1 MNIHE
6 QIRVMREIR
15 HWSQEDMAGKL
26 NMSVSG
32 YAKIERGESKIH
44 LDKLQKI
51 ADIFNVDVYQLMQN
65 LDKGVVFY
73 MANNGDNANYQAAYY
88 SEKDY
93 AKKIEELKT
102 VLSHKD
108 EIIKYKNEMIE
119 QKDRELKALQEIISL
134 IKSQQK
140 I

>member
-1 MNIHE
+1 MPI
-6 QIRVMREIR
+6 I
-15 HWSQEDMAGKL
+15 KL
-26 NMSVSG
+26 H
-32 YAKIERGESKIH
+32 I
-44 LDKLQKI
+44 
-51 ADIFNVDVYQLMQN
+51 
-65 LDKGVVFY
+65 
-73 MANNGDNANYQAAYY
+73 Y

-108 EIIKYKNEMIE
+108 EIIKYKNEIIE

>member
-1 MNIHE
+1 MGIMP
-6 QIRVMREIR
+6 II
-15 HWSQEDMAGKL
+15 KL
-26 NMSVSG
+26 H
-32 YAKIERGESKIH
+32 I
-44 LDKLQKI
+44 
-51 ADIFNVDVYQLMQN
+51 
-65 LDKGVVFY
+65 
-73 MANNGDNANYQAAYY
+73 Y

-108 EIIKYKNEMIE
+108 EIIKYKNEIIE

>member
-1 MNIHE
+1 MWMHISSCRILIKVLSSTW
-6 QIRVMREIR
+6 QIMGI
-15 HWSQEDMAGKL
+15 MPIIKL
-26 NMSVSG
+26 H
-32 YAKIERGESKIH
+32 I
-44 LDKLQKI
+44 
-51 ADIFNVDVYQLMQN
+51 
-65 LDKGVVFY
+65 
-73 MANNGDNANYQAAYY
+73 Y

-108 EIIKYKNEMIE
+108 EIIKYKNEIIE

>member
-1 MNIHE
+1 
-6 QIRVMREIR
+6 
-15 HWSQEDMAGKL
+15 
-26 NMSVSG
+26 
-32 YAKIERGESKIH
+32 
-44 LDKLQKI
+44 
-51 ADIFNVDVYQLMQN
+51 VDAYQLMQN

-108 EIIKYKNEMIE
+108 EIIKYKNEIIE